1 MPKPLTVLR
10 RTDGDRTPYRIL
22 GLVGYGQF
30 GRVYCA
36 LDQESQELVAL
47 KEVTLSRFPTKEFIR
62 ELRYLAELHHPQIV
76 GYRGLD
82 FCGQERYLV
91 MDYCNGGTLR
101 QLMNSGY
108 PLSMG
113 QRLGLLSDVL
123 LALQQVHGQGIIHC
137 DIKPENI
144 LLSLTDSGWKAHVSD
159 FGIAQLLQDV
169 NQGQGKC
176 HGAPAYMA
184 PECFYGQ
191 ATYSS
196 DLYALGIVLY
206 ELMLGNRPFDGTP
219 AALLDAHFNQ
229 SILIPDS
236 VPFLL
241 RSILQR
247 ALQKLPQNRYLNA
260 QEMLKAVQLARE
272 VLESEPVVRQV
283 PVAPAS
289 DLPLDAMDE
298 PLLVVQQTIPIQ
310 APVTLMAVRGDDL
323 VLFGAKHWSRWN
335 LEESAPQWEGTA
347 ELPLLPAPLAYCHW
361 EGNRLIL
368 QTHDSAIE
376 EGDRWNRRFYEL
388 NVTTTPLN
396 ASAALTSLPVFP
408 VPQHWPEGGHPIAIH
423 CLDKRHG
430 VAFVSVADGNDAEVI
445 QLHYFTRRD
454 QQGPTAAIPPLAVA
468 TLPIASEQVLATQSQ
483 GIFLV
488 VDRAVPNHVLLVQI
502 FPYRLQRLILPWIP
516 DWVERTWWGFLA
528 MTHQGH
534 CCCFDP
540 DWQVLTEGQIPL
552 APSERVE
559 AIATDAST
567 LAVATWREAQ
577 GQVYLIPLDAI
588 TAL

>member
-1 MPKPLTVLR
+1 MSKPLTVLR

-36 LDQESQELVAL
+36 LDQDSQELVAL

-108 PLSMG
+108 PLSIG
-113 QRLGLLSDVL
+113 QCLELLSDVL

-144 LLSLTDSGWKAHVSD
+144 LLSLTDSGWKAHVAD

-206 ELMLGNRPFDGTP
+206 ELVVGDRPFDGTP
-219 AALLDAHFNQ
+219 ADLLEAHFNQ
-229 SILIPDS
+229 SVQVPEP

-247 ALQKLPQNRYLNA
+247 ALQKLPQNRYLTA

-272 VLESEPVVRQV
+272 VLASEPVIHLP
-283 PVAPAS
+283 PVAPAA
-289 DLPLDAMDE
+289 DLTVEATAE
-298 PLLVVQQTIPIQ
+298 PLLAVQQTIAIQ
-310 APVTLMAVRGDDL
+310 SPVTLIAVRGDDL
-323 VLFGAKHWSRWN
+323 VLFEAQHWSRWN
-335 LEESAPQWEGTA
+335 LEESEPQCEDTA
-347 ELPLLPAPLAYCHW
+347 ALPAFPAPLVHCRW
-361 EGNRLIL
+361 EGNQLIL
-368 QTHDSAIE
+368 RTQIHLAEKCDRSRTH
-376 EGDRWNRRFYEL
+376 FYEL
-388 NVTTTPLN
+388 TLASTPLK
-396 ASAALTSLPVFP
+396 APTTLTPLPVFP
-408 VPQHWPEGGHPIAIH
+408 IPQHWPEGGTPIAIH

-430 VAFVSVADGNDAEVI
+430 VAFVSLPDDNGNEAI
-445 QLHYFTRRD
+445 QLHYFTRRNP
-454 QQGPTAAIPPLAVA
+454 QGPTTNLPPLALV
-468 TLPIASEQVLATQSQ
+468 TLPISSERVVPTQSK
-483 GIFLV
+483 GFFLV
-488 VDRAVPNHVLLVQI
+488 VDRQVPNHALLVQI
-502 FPYRLQRLILPWIP
+502 FPYRLQRLVLPWIP
-516 DWVERTWWGFLA
+516 DWLERTWWGFLA

-540 DWQVLTEGQIPL
+540 DWQVLTEWQIPL

-567 LAVATWREAQ
+567 LAVATWGEEQ
-577 GQVYLIPLDAI
+577 GQVHLISLDAI